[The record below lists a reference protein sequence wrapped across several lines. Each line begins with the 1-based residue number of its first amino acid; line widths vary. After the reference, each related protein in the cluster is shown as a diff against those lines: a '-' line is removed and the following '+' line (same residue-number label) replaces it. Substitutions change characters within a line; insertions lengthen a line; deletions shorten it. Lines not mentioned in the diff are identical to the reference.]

1 MRRFLMK
8 ILNIV
13 LLALLA
19 TSCSQSNPFVR
30 APVDPLIIPPN
41 VLCEPTE
48 QVLYCDSDKLLE
60 CQGFIVD
67 DRPIDIEEI
76 E

>member
-1 MRRFLMK
+1 MK

-19 TSCSQSNPFVR
+19 TSCSQSNPFISKSE
-30 APVDPLIIPPN
+30 DPLLIPPN
-41 VLCEPTE
+41 ILCEPNE
-48 QVLYCDSDKLLE
+48 QILICDSDKLLA
-60 CQGFIVD
+60 CQGFILE

-76 E
+76 EI

>member
-1 MRRFLMK
+1 MK

-30 APVDPLIIPPN
+30 APVDPLISPPN
-41 VLCEPTE
+41 ILCEPNE
-48 QVLYCDSDKLLE
+48 QILYCDSDKLLA
-60 CQGFIVD
+60 CQGFILD

>member
-1 MRRFLMK
+1 MRRFLMR

-30 APVDPLIIPPN
+30 EPVDPLIVPPN
-41 VLCEPTE
+41 ILCEPNE
-48 QVLYCDSDKLLE
+48 SLLICRDE
-60 CQGFIVD
+60 LLTDCEGYLK
-67 DRPIDIEEI
+67 DRPIQIEEI
-76 E
+76 EI